1 MPNRLRPEIMDGI
14 FEAFETVGGVDY
26 LVEIAIK
33 DPPTFCR
40 LLSKLIPQ
48 QIEANIN
55 TTSIDLGA
63 AMAMADQRM
72 KQLEAANDYPKD

>member
-1 MPNRLRPEIMDGI
+1 MPNRISSKILDGI
-14 FEAFETVGGVDY
+14 AEAFENAGGVDY
-26 LVEIAIK
+26 LTEIAIK

-40 LLSKLIPQ
+40 LLTRLIPQ

-63 AMAMADQRM
+63 AMAIAEERS
-72 KQLEAANDYPKD
+72 KQLEHDRANAQD

>member
-55 TTSIDLGA
+55 TTGIDLGA
-63 AMAMADQRM
+63 AMAIADQRM
-72 KQLEAANDYPKD
+72 KQLETENDYPKD